1 MILDKIIF
9 FQICN
14 ENSNIALMSLTLP
27 MKKNVL
33 IEYFEGKTDFDTPSN
48 LLFAS
53 LEEFGEKPPSLV
65 SVSDIT
71 RRAKCNVSAV
81 SYYFGGK
88 DGLYKELVDQI
99 IAYIRQMEMPFWE
112 RFEFLKKSPSPNG
125 ARDILEDYF
134 LWRLKLDN
142 LTNRVLKNVISI
154 IAREEVYNGDL
165 YKSIYEG
172 FMKTHHLFMSRSLEI
187 ASNGK
192 LKGDDAKIAA
202 MALSGQITR
211 FMASQEYLQ
220 MNMRWEHF
228 GEKEARKICD
238 TLLNLLNKILS

>member
-1 MILDKIIF
+1 
-9 FQICN
+9 
-14 ENSNIALMSLTLP
+14 

-33 IEYFEGKTDFDTPSN
+33 IEYFEGRTNLDTPTN

-71 RRAKCNVSAV
+71 RRAKCNISAV
-81 SYYFGGK
+81 SYYFRGK

-112 RFEFLKKSPSPNG
+112 RLESLKKKPSPTG
-125 ARDILEDYF
+125 ARRVLEDYF
-134 LWRLKLDN
+134 LWRMKLDN
-142 LTNRVLKNVISI
+142 LTNGVLKNVISI
-154 IAREEVYNGDL
+154 IAREEVFNGDL
-165 YKSIYEG
+165 YAVLYEG
-172 FMKTHHLFMSRSLEI
+172 FMKLHHSFMSACIEM

-220 MNMRWEHF
+220 MNMRWKQF

-238 TLLNLLNKILS
+238 TLLNLLNKILA